1 MHLPDLRALWS
12 ATRSVHAARAL
23 AACLRNTHGSLPTG
37 RSQAATEAWDRLAET
52 RDEGA
57 LPALLEALPSGT
69 AGEAAVRLAALEG
82 WDDPRIELALVG
94 WLGSLP
100 FRTRPNC
107 EAFWRPVFERMQ
119 VRGPV
124 DVRWD
129 DIADAVH
136 ATGTGF
142 AIAHAAR
149 VRRLGQTLRPAR
161 RALEPAERQALAE
174 LGFSETA
181 REVEPERDTDALLG
195 AIAANPEDLALRA
208 VFADVLQ
215 EIGDPRG
222 EFVALQLDEPG
233 HRMQTFRIGEFFY
246 VWFPGGKGRHAA
258 RLEELARAHVDGW
271 LGPWVSVV
279 CRVDWENGLPVR
291 AEPYS
296 KWPKVG
302 KLVDQPALRTVR
314 ELVIPNV
321 DRRGGLRKVLASEV
335 TANVR
340 TLRGAYLDD
349 LPVARA
355 RHAST
360 LTTLGMA
367 PGATHDLRPLVAELA
382 SWTALQTLVIEM
394 PALDEPP
401 IGLEDL
407 RVPTLQVEPNRSPPD
422 PEATLAAL
430 AGAVGPGVRT
440 VRLVTPDGA
449 VSIDR

>member
-1 MHLPDLRALWS
+1 MDAVDLRTLWA

-23 AACLRNTHGSLPTG
+23 AARLPHTHGPLPTG
-37 RSQAATEAWDRLAET
+37 RSQAARDAWDRLAST

-69 AGEAAVRLAALEG
+69 SSEAAGRLAALEG
-82 WDDPRIELALVG
+82 WDDPRIELALLG
-94 WLGSLP
+94 WLESLP

-107 EAFWRPVFERMQ
+107 EVFWQPVFERMEA
-119 VRGPV
+119 RGPV
-124 DVRWD
+124 DVRWNAL
-129 DIADAVH
+129 ADAVH

-149 VRRLGQTLRPAR
+149 LRRLGPAIRPAR
-161 RALEPAERQALAE
+161 RALEAGEREALAA
-174 LGFSETA
+174 LGFFDPPE
-181 REVEPERDTDALLG
+181 EPAPSRDTDALLA
-195 AIAANPEDLALRA
+195 AIAADPEDLALRA

-215 EIGDPRG
+215 EIGDPHG

-233 HRMQTFRIGEFFY
+233 QRLQTFRIGEFFY

-279 CRVDWENGLPVR
+279 CKVDWEHGFPVR

-296 KWPKVG
+296 KWAKVG

-314 ELVIPNV
+314 ELGIPHE

-340 TLRGAYLDD
+340 TLRGAWLDD
-349 LPVARA
+349 LPAARA
-355 RHAST
+355 RHAPT

-382 SWTALQTLVIEM
+382 SWPALQTLVVEM
-394 PALDEPP
+394 HALDEPP
-401 IGLEDL
+401 IGLQDL
-407 RVPTLQVEPNRSPPD
+407 AVPTLQVELTRTPPD
-422 PEATLAAL
+422 PSATLAGL
-430 AGAVGPGVRT
+430 AGVVGPGVRT
-440 VRLVTPDGA
+440 VRLVTREGA
-449 VSIDR
+449 VAIDL